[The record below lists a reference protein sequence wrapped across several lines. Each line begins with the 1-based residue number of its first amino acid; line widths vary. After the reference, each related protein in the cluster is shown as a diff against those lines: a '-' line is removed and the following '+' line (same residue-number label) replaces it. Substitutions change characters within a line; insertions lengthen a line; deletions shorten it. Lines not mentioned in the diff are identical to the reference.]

1 MGVVRT
7 SVQSTW
13 LEFDLFALSSDTEQ
27 LPIAMLEAM
36 ACGIPVVATRVGDV
50 AYIMPSGY
58 KPQP

>member
-1 MGVVRT
+1 MGVART

-36 ACGIPVVATRVGDV
+36 ACGIPVVATQVLAGHV
-50 AYIMPSGY
+50 TAYDRR
-58 KPQP
+58 

>member
-36 ACGIPVVATRVGDV
+36 ACGIPVVATQVLAGHV
-50 AYIMPSGY
+50 TAYDRR
-58 KPQP
+58 